1 MEVCL
6 SRSLSNARKKV
17 GGDKQRQFSCCA
29 KATSGY
35 IPRLFSVRA
44 VLTRYL
50 PLLAVFGIWHLMMTI
65 RYQQQWTGELHA
77 VVGEAAELEK
87 YQAIISRL
95 NKEKLNLMRQVKRMS
110 QDTDPGMTSRQFSD
124 VGRSILALKRKHRRS
139 FRKMMLEKQKKTS
152 NELSVL
158 DKIVEE
164 LKKQNIPSIEN
175 FTKNFTNE
183 IYGSRIAKII
193 LEASSANVSTSLTD
207 ESKPVKF
214 VSNAQITEQMTTVP
228 VNRNLTDTRRINY
241 TLCESTPPV
250 LLGRV
255 FVNFNHTHNMTRKDV
270 IKQHPD
276 LEFGGMWQPPN
287 CVARHRVAIIIPYRD
302 REQHL
307 VTLLS
312 HLLPILKRQE
322 LNFHVFVTEQTG
334 NDTFNKARIMNAAF
348 KEAIKMYDFQCF
360 VFHDV
365 DLIPEDDRN
374 MYSCPVQPRHMSV
387 AIDEMGYRV
396 PYDYL
401 VGGVLSMR
409 TEHFQM
415 VNGYS
420 NLYWG
425 WGAEDDD
432 LAFRILHVGLK
443 ITRPPS
449 KVARYKMIK
458 HEKRT
463 PTDWRKR
470 SRLLRTGVRR
480 FNFDGLNSVNYNLI
494 SIKKTPL
501 FTHILVD
508 IGKPPSLS

>member
-1 MEVCL
+1 M
-6 SRSLSNARKKV
+6 
-17 GGDKQRQFSCCA
+17 KQRDAAQVL
-29 KATSGY
+29 
-35 IPRLFSVRA
+35 LFLFLF
-44 VLTRYL
+44 VLTMITLSQILMVHHSGRYGKNIKTTTRNVQL
-50 PLLAVFGIWHLMMTI
+50 SKK
-65 RYQQQWTGELHA
+65 ELIA
-77 VVGEAAELEK
+77 L
-87 YQAIISRL
+87 
-95 NKEKLNLMRQVKRMS
+95 
-110 QDTDPGMTSRQFSD
+110 D
-124 VGRSILALKRKHRRS
+124 RSIEALRRS
-139 FRKMMLEKQKKTS
+139 QVPPIDVFRKLLQ
-152 NELSVL
+152 N
-158 DKIVEE
+158 DIYANRIV
-164 LKKQNIPSIEN
+164 SI
-175 FTKNFTNE
+175 
-183 IYGSRIAKII
+183 IR
-193 LEASSANVSTSLTD
+193 EASSNGSRNQGNQGDSGGENGARAEIRPRKAMTDPNRTPELIKNKESLDFLNNLNYRVDRKNSTMVPSRSQNLTGGSLDNTSLPGARDTWRNPHLEGEQSSINGQYSNLD
-207 ESKPVKF
+207 MCDPVPK
-214 VSNAQITEQMTTVP
+214 
-228 VNRNLTDTRRINY
+228 
-241 TLCESTPPV
+241 V